1 MSSPPVRRRSE
12 QASANHVRDL
22 SPPPRK
28 TILSGGAY
36 FVSRI
41 RSFPCQ
47 TVLPSRS
54 VARPASLNC

>member
-1 MSSPPVRRRSE
+1 MSSPPVKRGSE

-36 FVSRI
+36 FVIRI

-47 TVLPSRS
+47 KVLHSRS
-54 VARPASLNC
+54 VAHPESLNC